1 MVKVSITLPNNAQI
15 TFESEEPEVIHEVL
29 GMVLRDL
36 PRDLM
41 QSTVH
46 VNGNGGGHSESLT
59 SDSPAEARSESIPP
73 ESPSPVT
80 QEASE
85 KSTRKESPASA
96 PRKST
101 SNKDA
106 VPKRQNVQR
115 RFTDSERNFVAF
127 CQRANPMGDMRRV
140 VVAAEGAGLYLGH
153 ESVNS
158 EELGRLFDLIGWQRP
173 HSFVQTLRNS
183 ARSKFRWLERVPG
196 RSGQYRVTDLGR
208 RTALSS

>member
-15 TFESEEPEVIHEVL
+15 TFESEEPEVIHEVV

-41 QSTVH
+41 QSAVY
-46 VNGNGGGHSESLT
+46 VSGNGGGDSES
-59 SDSPAEARSESIPP
+59 PASNGSVQVASESAPP
-73 ESPSPVT
+73 QSPLPVT
-80 QEASE
+80 QEASGKNTE
-85 KSTRKESPASA
+85 KEAAASA
-96 PRKST
+96 QGKSG
-101 SNKDA
+101 SNKDT

-140 VVAAEGAGLYLGH
+140 VVAAEGASLYLGH

-158 EELGRLFDLIGWQRP
+158 EELGRLFDLVDWQRP
-173 HSFVQTLRNS
+173 HSFVQALRNA
-183 ARSKFRWLERVPG
+183 ARSKFRWMERVPG
-196 RSGQYRVTDLGR
+196 RSGQYKVTDLGR
-208 RTALSS
+208 RTAFSS